1 MIGSLIGG
9 GASIAASV
17 AGAVASASAAK
28 KAQKNLRNRI
38 AENRAWYDQR
48 YNEDATQRADAQRAI
63 ARLDEMIKSR
73 NKGAAGTSA
82 VMGSTDAV
90 TAMRNASN
98 ADALANTMS
107 NIAVAGDRRKDSIER
122 SYRATDNSLNDK
134 INQAEMQRGTSI
146 ANAAQGAATAV
157 GKIGTAYDE
166 LMEKQKTIN
175 KRNIYGI

>member
-28 KAQKNLRNRI
+28 KAQKNLRKRI
-38 AENRAWYDQR
+38 EENRAWYDQR

-107 NIAVAGDRRKDSIER
+107 NIAVAGDRRKDSIES

-134 INQAEMQRGTSI
+134 INQAEMQRATAI
-146 ANAAQGAATAV
+146 ANAAQGVATAAE
-157 GKIGTAYDE
+157 KIGTAYDDYKE
-166 LMEKQKTIN
+166 SK
-175 KRNIYGI
+175 